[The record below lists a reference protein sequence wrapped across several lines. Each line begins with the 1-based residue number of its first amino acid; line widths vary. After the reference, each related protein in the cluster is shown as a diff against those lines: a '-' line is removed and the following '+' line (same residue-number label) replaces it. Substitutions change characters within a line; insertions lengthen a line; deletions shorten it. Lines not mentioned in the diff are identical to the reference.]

1 MLAEFEQLKAET
13 HKDLGIVPESETAT
27 EPTDW
32 SRYHIEINTDIS
44 EVIDTLR
51 SKVGE
56 PLLERNRLETQ
67 HGRIKFLQSNPRMTF
82 SAGRKAVEQEK
93 ARLTEY
99 NEQLEAAINYLEY
112 APSMAVGYILRSY
125 RSSLADQR
133 FINVGQVVDMLE
145 GKCRSLKDRLKTSP
159 YLRNDTR
166 SEAHIEL
173 EALTQAVNALYKFDT
188 AVYEI
193 RRASKKR

>member
-1 MLAEFEQLKAET
+1 MQGARQF
-13 HKDLGIVPESETAT
+13 
-27 EPTDW
+27 
-32 SRYHIEINTDIS
+32 
-44 EVIDTLR
+44 
-51 SKVGE
+51 
-56 PLLERNRLETQ
+56 
-67 HGRIKFLQSNPRMTF
+67 
-82 SAGRKAVEQEK
+82 EQEK

-133 FINVGQVVDMLE
+133 FINVGQVVDMLNN
-145 GKCRSLKDRLKTSP
+145 KCRSLKDRLKTSP

>member
-1 MLAEFEQLKAET
+1 MLAELEQLKAET
-13 HKDLGIVPESETAT
+13 HKDLGIVPEKDTAP

-32 SRYHIEINTDIS
+32 SSYHIDIGVDLS

-51 SKVGE
+51 SKVGA

-67 HGRIKFLQSNPRMTF
+67 HGRINFLKSKPQMTF

-99 NEQLEAAINYLEY
+99 NEQLKAAIKYLEY
-112 APSMAVGYILRSY
+112 ASSMSVGFILRYY
-125 RSSLADQR
+125 RSSLSDQR
-133 FINVGQVVDMLE
+133 FVNVGQVVDMLNA
-145 GKCRSLKDRLKTSP
+145 KCRDLKDRLETSP

-173 EALTQAVNALYKFDT
+173 EALTQAVNALYKFNT
-188 AVYEI
+188 AVYEL
-193 RRASKKR
+193 RRASKKS